1 MNNSFLSI
9 KDAAQQYGKAEITIR
24 RLVRSLTKDGR
35 NRDRKYVNPDV
46 VEVKELRKKQ
56 KAFAYAISREF
67 LERLYG
73 LSGETPVIQNKEQQT
88 ETSIAIESLRDQL
101 HVKDEQIRA
110 LNQTL
115 ESLSERQR
123 ETNILMKGLQEKLLI
138 EPPKRRWWRL
148 WRRG

>member
-123 ETNILMKGLQEKLLI
+123 ETNILMKGLQEKFLI
-138 EPPKRRWWRL
+138 EAPKRKFWRF